1 MLLKS
6 CSFSIRLEGVYECL
20 RHPINSA
27 LLFRVGVGD
36 SSLLCQSL
44 REFLDTMMEVV
55 RSDETICQLAAP
67 LSFIT
72 RADFEEG
79 CLESSNDEENGMQ

>member
-1 MLLKS
+1 MSDLDILLIL
-6 CSFSIRLEGVYECL
+6 F
-20 RHPINSA
+20 
-27 LLFRVGVGD
+27 LLFRVEGGD

-44 REFLDTMMEVV
+44 GEFLDAMMEVV

-72 RADFEEG
+72 WTDFEKG
-79 CLESSNDEENGMQ
+79 CLGSSDEENGMQ

>member
-1 MLLKS
+1 MSDFDILLIL
-6 CSFSIRLEGVYECL
+6 F
-20 RHPINSA
+20 
-27 LLFRVGVGD
+27 LLFRVEGGD

-44 REFLDTMMEVV
+44 AEFLDTMMEAV
-55 RSDETICQLAAP
+55 RSDETISQLAAP

-79 CLESSNDEENGMQ
+79 CLGSCDDEENGMQ

>member
-1 MLLKS
+1 MSDLDILLIL
-6 CSFSIRLEGVYECL
+6 F
-20 RHPINSA
+20 
-27 LLFRVGVGD
+27 LLFRVEGGD

-44 REFLDTMMEVV
+44 GEFLDTMMEVV

-72 RADFEEG
+72 WADFEKG
-79 CLESSNDEENGMQ
+79 CLGSSDDEENGMQ